1 MRAHH
6 VLLLSLCLLAAAYAV
21 LLFVSPAAAPI
32 GVTLTVVGLVLVS
45 TRYAWRAKFL
55 ALFNEASKWGR
66 VCYGHFRVGGAVF
79 STTAYRLGVYF
90 DNMIRR
96 CASADMC
103 GQ

>member
-55 ALFNEASKWGR
+55 ALFNDCLLYTSDA
-66 VCYGHFRVGGAVF
+66 
-79 STTAYRLGVYF
+79 
-90 DNMIRR
+90 
-96 CASADMC
+96 ADD
-103 GQ
+103 

>member
-6 VLLLSLCLLAAAYAV
+6 VLLLSLCLLAV

-55 ALFNEASKWGR
+55 ALFNEA
-66 VCYGHFRVGGAVF
+66 
-79 STTAYRLGVYF
+79 
-90 DNMIRR
+90 
-96 CASADMC
+96 
-103 GQ
+103 

>member
-45 TRYAWRAKFL
+45 TRYAWRAKFWL
-55 ALFNEASKWGR
+55 YSTKHDLMNLLPLFS
-66 VCYGHFRVGGAVF
+66 F
-79 STTAYRLGVYF
+79 
-90 DNMIRR
+90 
-96 CASADMC
+96 
-103 GQ
+103 

>member
-21 LLFVSPAAAPI
+21 LLFVSPAAPI

-55 ALFNEASKWGR
+55 ALFNEA
-66 VCYGHFRVGGAVF
+66 
-79 STTAYRLGVYF
+79 
-90 DNMIRR
+90 
-96 CASADMC
+96 
-103 GQ
+103 

>member
-32 GVTLTVVGLVLVS
+32 GVTLTVGLVLVS

-55 ALFNEASKWGR
+55 ALFNEA
-66 VCYGHFRVGGAVF
+66 
-79 STTAYRLGVYF
+79 
-90 DNMIRR
+90 
-96 CASADMC
+96 
-103 GQ
+103 

>member
-55 ALFNEASKWGR
+55 AMGTFVSGVPCSRQRPTDLG
-66 VCYGHFRVGGAVF
+66 CI
-79 STTAYRLGVYF
+79 ST
-90 DNMIRR
+90 I
-96 CASADMC
+96 
-103 GQ
+103 

>member
-21 LLFVSPAAAPI
+21 LLFVSPGAAPV

-55 ALFNEASKWGR
+55 ALFNEA
-66 VCYGHFRVGGAVF
+66 
-79 STTAYRLGVYF
+79 
-90 DNMIRR
+90 
-96 CASADMC
+96 
-103 GQ
+103 

>member
-55 ALFNEASKWGR
+55 LYSTKHDLMNLLPLFS
-66 VCYGHFRVGGAVF
+66 F
-79 STTAYRLGVYF
+79 
-90 DNMIRR
+90 
-96 CASADMC
+96 
-103 GQ
+103 

>member
-1 MRAHH
+1 SAPSPPDRPTHTKQRKAGDTAMRAHH

-55 ALFNEASKWGR
+55 ALFNEA
-66 VCYGHFRVGGAVF
+66 
-79 STTAYRLGVYF
+79 
-90 DNMIRR
+90 
-96 CASADMC
+96 
-103 GQ
+103 

>member
-1 MRAHH
+1 MKTTHKQILALLLAL

-55 ALFNEASKWGR
+55 ALFNEP
-66 VCYGHFRVGGAVF
+66 
-79 STTAYRLGVYF
+79 
-90 DNMIRR
+90 
-96 CASADMC
+96 
-103 GQ
+103 

>member
-1 MRAHH
+1 MKTTPKQILALLLAL

-55 ALFNEASKWGR
+55 ALFNEA
-66 VCYGHFRVGGAVF
+66 
-79 STTAYRLGVYF
+79 
-90 DNMIRR
+90 
-96 CASADMC
+96 
-103 GQ
+103 

>member
-45 TRYAWRAKFL
+45 TRYAWFFQA
-55 ALFNEASKWGR
+55 EDG
-66 VCYGHFRVGGAVF
+66 
-79 STTAYRLGVYF
+79 
-90 DNMIRR
+90 IR
-96 CASADMC
+96 DLDK
-103 GQ
+103 

>member
-45 TRYAWRAKFL
+45 TRYAWRAKFYFYSTKHDL
-55 ALFNEASKWGR
+55 MNLLPLFS
-66 VCYGHFRVGGAVF
+66 F
-79 STTAYRLGVYF
+79 
-90 DNMIRR
+90 
-96 CASADMC
+96 
-103 GQ
+103 